1 MAKRGNSEGSIAK
14 RSDGR
19 WMARLTL
26 PDGRRK
32 SLYAR
37 TRQEAAQKLVHAQK
51 AISDGLPLV
60 GGRQTTGDFLNVWLR
75 DQAGPR
81 VRPMTFRRY
90 KEIVRLHII
99 PELGRV
105 PLVRLTPQH
114 VEKMLAAVAAKGA
127 SASSVNHCRGLLRN
141 ALQAAMKHSL
151 VGRNVAAL
159 ADARSVPAREV
170 QVLTP
175 YAARRILEAVKED
188 RLEALF
194 TVSLALGLRQSEV
207 LGLRWSDVNI
217 DAGTVSIQRTLQ
229 RLHGAFGFYPP
240 KSEKSR
246 RTIPMPV
253 PVATALQRHMKRQLQ
268 ERIALGGGWEA
279 ERWGGLVFTD
289 EEGNPLS
296 CFHVSGRF
304 HKLIRMAGLPPMRY
318 HDLRHGAASIMAAQG
333 VSARVAMEILGH
345 AQISTTMNIYTHI
358 APELQK
364 EAAERVAGALWPENE
379 SGLVSTLVSNL
390 SKAAVVGEI

>member
-1 MAKRGNSEGSIAK
+1 M
-14 RSDGR
+14 
-19 WMARLTL
+19 TL
-26 PDGRRK
+26 
-32 SLYAR
+32 
-37 TRQEAAQKLVHAQK
+37 
-51 AISDGLPLV
+51 
-60 GGRQTTGDFLNVWLR
+60 
-75 DQAGPR
+75 
-81 VRPMTFRRY
+81 RRY
-90 KEIVRLHII
+90 KEIVRLHIV

-105 PLVRLTPQH
+105 PVARLTPQH

-170 QVLTP
+170 RVLTP
-175 YAARRILEAVKED
+175 YDARRILEAVKGD

-207 LGLRWSDVNI
+207 LGLRWSDLNI
-217 DAGTVSIQRTLQ
+217 DASTVSIQRTLQ
-229 RLHGAFGFYPP
+229 RLHGAFAFYPP
-240 KSEKSR
+240 KSGKSR

-268 ERIALGGGWEA
+268 ERIALGAAWEA
-279 ERWGGLVFTD
+279 ERCGGLVFTD

-296 CFHVSGRF
+296 CYHVSGRF

-364 EAAERVAGALWPENE
+364 EAAERVAGALWPESE
-379 SGLVSTLVSNL
+379 SGLVSTLVSNR
-390 SKAAVVGEI
+390 SQTAGIDDI